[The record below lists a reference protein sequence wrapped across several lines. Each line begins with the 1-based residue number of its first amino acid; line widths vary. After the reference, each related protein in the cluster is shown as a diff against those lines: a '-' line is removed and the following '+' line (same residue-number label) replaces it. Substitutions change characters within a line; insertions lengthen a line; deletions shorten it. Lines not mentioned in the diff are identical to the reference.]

1 MSSASI
7 QLAAKG
13 MQDIFLTGKP
23 DVSYFS
29 GVFRR
34 HSPFFLNADEYPFN
48 TPIQFGGSGFV
59 KIPYKGDL
67 LLGASLKVTLPPLY
81 TPGPGWVYPLAT
93 FISSNVNP
101 YYNEYNYVDAATQSY
116 IRTNIPNFKVYF
128 SDGANTICYAQRSVK
143 YYNTYS
149 PTSDPNSIQYTGQLS
164 SARLLLVTSSNVQAM
179 TTGQYVT
186 IPSLSTTVAS
196 ITSPAC
202 VNSNTVTVNINS
214 YTGMKIVAGMQ
225 LTNVNSISGYVY
237 VFSVLPSLTQMT
249 LIFTTQSFS
258 GFTQTVN
265 MFPGTVINHPYKNQT
280 FDSSGVTF
288 TYSTIDI
295 SFSPQYIFSP
305 IYAPISINVYDQYTQ
320 TLVSSATVLSPTSV
334 PWVRNDFISVTYD
347 NPTNSW
353 RWKSIYS
360 LVKPFSNV
368 YFNILSNTNP
378 VTIGS
383 NIIGLPFF
391 TGNVTVATSMSSTI
405 VSPVSVSTTEYI
417 TMNAPRMPTK
427 ILFNDQILCESN
439 LVNIQYPSQF
449 DFSNL
454 NMTFTDFKFRGNLT
468 IGTGANSIKILGVT
482 IAPGGNII
490 TSVDTVVPA
499 FASNTSGTLYT
510 GLTPV
515 FFANYSNIVIGT
527 PTTLEFTNTQLYK
540 DLIISGLPYKATVKT
555 FRQSYASNVVFTNF
569 STQQLIPVTSN
580 VNVTFS
586 SGGSGVVSYS
596 YFSTPIT
603 IQKIGF
609 PTTTSSVFWGFDP
622 AALLYTGARV

>member
-7 QLAAKG
+7 QLAAVG
-13 MQDIFLTGKP
+13 MQDVYLYGKP

-34 HSPFFLNADEYPFN
+34 HSPFLLNADEYPFN

-67 LLGASLKVTLPPLY
+67 LLGTSLKVTLPPLY

-93 FISSNVNP
+93 VVSSNVNP
-101 YYNEYNYVDAATQSY
+101 YYNEYNYIDAATQAA

-128 SDGANTICYAQRSVK
+128 SDGANTICYIQRSVK
-143 YYNTYS
+143 FYNTYS
-149 PTSDPNSIQYTGQLS
+149 PTSDPASIVYTGQLS
-164 SARLLLVTSSNVQAM
+164 SARLLLVTSSNVDQM

-202 VNSNTVTVNINS
+202 INSNTVTVNINS
-214 YTGMKIVAGMQ
+214 FTGMQIVPGMQ

-237 VFSVLPSLTQMT
+237 VSSVLPSLSQMNLT
-249 LIFTTQSFS
+249 FSTQSFS

-265 MFPGTVINHPYKNQT
+265 MFPGTIISHPYKIQN
-280 FDSSGVTF
+280 FDSGGVTF

-295 SFSPQYIFSP
+295 SFNPQYLFTP

-320 TLVSSATVLSPTSV
+320 TLVASATVLSPTSV

-391 TGNVTVATSMSSTI
+391 TGNVTVTTSMSSSI
-405 VSPVSVSTTEYI
+405 VTPVNISTTEYI
-417 TMNAPRMPTK
+417 TMNSPRMPVQ
-427 ILFNDQILCESN
+427 ILFNDQILCDSN
-439 LVNIQYPSQF
+439 LINIQYPSQF

-454 NMTFTDFKFRGNLT
+454 NMTFTDFKFKYNLT
-468 IGTGANSIKILGVT
+468 IGTGLNPIRLLNVT

-490 TSVDTVVPA
+490 TSIDTVNPA
-499 FASNTSGTLYT
+499 FASNTSGTLYI

-515 FFANYSNIVIGT
+515 FDVNYSNIVIGT
-527 PTTLEFTNTQLYK
+527 PTTVEFSNTQIYK
-540 DLIISGLPYKATVKT
+540 DLFITGLPYKATIKSS
-555 FRQSYASNVVFTNF
+555 RQSYISNIVFTNF
-569 STQQLIPVTSN
+569 NTQQLIPVTSN

-586 SGGSGVVSYS
+586 TGGSGVVSYS
-596 YFSTPIT
+596 CFASPIT

-609 PTTTSSVFWGFDP
+609 PTTTSSIFWGFDP